1 MICIPIMAKDT
12 AEAVEK
18 IARANPLADVLELRL
33 DVMESFRLTDMLQAA
48 SKPLIVTYRSK
59 EEGGHGSA
67 DDETRADYLFE
78 AIEAHV
84 DYVDM
89 EYRMPM
95 EVQRRI
101 LQNRRK
107 TKVIV
112 SVHILDSTPP
122 EEELEEILKSLTRT
136 QADIVKIITQ
146 AQQPVDNLRVMN
158 LIPRA
163 TGMGLKIIALCMG
176 EKGRISR
183 IASPLLGGYL
193 TFASLEQGEESADGQ
208 IPVKE
213 MREMM
218 ERLKAEG

>member
-1 MICIPIMAKDT
+1 MARDT

-18 IARANPLADVLELRL
+18 IARANPLADLLELRL
-33 DVMESFRLTDMLQAA
+33 DAMESFRLADMIQQA
-48 SKPLIVTYRSK
+48 SKPVIVTYRSK
-59 EEGGHGSA
+59 KEGGHGSA
-67 DDETRADYLFE
+67 EDETQAHHLSY
-78 AIEAHV
+78 AIEAGV

-89 EYRMPM
+89 EYRMPL
-95 EVQRRI
+95 ELRRQI

-107 TKVIV
+107 TKIIA

-122 EEELEEILKSLTRT
+122 QEELEEIFKSLTRT
-136 QADIVKIITQ
+136 EADIVKIVTR
-146 AQQPVDNLRVMN
+146 AQRPVDNLRVMD

-163 TGMGLKIIALCMG
+163 IGMDLKIIALCMG

-183 IASPLLGGYL
+183 IASLLLGGYL
-193 TFASLEQGEESADGQ
+193 TFASLDQGEESADGQ

-213 MREMM
+213 MREML